1 MAEVQALREKM
12 IAVAEE
18 LDLDELA
25 NGLYYQHL
33 QMGNSHEKALRI
45 YNVVKS
51 EVTGRYFMERIMVD
65 NQLKMDA
72 SRESDGD

>member
-1 MAEVQALREKM
+1 MSIKEQKQQLYEQAEQ
-12 IAVAEE
+12 

-25 NGLYYQHL
+25 NCLYYQHL